1 MPVSSFNLFM
11 PRILITGEDS
21 FIGKNFI
28 RYSKFRDIKEVSLI
42 TNTPEEIDFSSYDV
56 LLHLV
61 AIVHQ
66 SQRIDDSE
74 YFKINRDLCISVAEQ
89 AKKAGIKQFIFLSTI
104 KVYGQFSSGSD
115 PWNEFSYCNPDDAY
129 GRSKYEAE
137 LALRKLESEN
147 FIVSIIRTPLVYG
160 KGVRA
165 NMKNIIKLVDKFTV
179 LPFGRV
185 KNKRN
190 FTYVEN
196 LVELI
201 DRIIELKASGV
212 FIAMDDEPLS
222 TTELVK
228 LISSALD
235 KKTILIPVPL
245 FIINA
250 GKAIMPRIFDRLYGS
265 FMLDNSH
272 TKNTLGY
279 KPLITAREGITRTV
293 KQVAG

>member
-1 MPVSSFNLFM
+1 MPK
-11 PRILITGEDS
+11 ILITGEDS

-28 RYSKFRDIKEVSLI
+28 RYSKFEDIKEVSLF
-42 TNTPEEIDFSSYDV
+42 TNKPEEIDFSFYDV
-56 LLHLV
+56 VIHLV

-66 SQRIDDSE
+66 SQKIDDKE
-74 YFKINRDLCISVAEQ
+74 YFKINRDLCIEVAEQ
-89 AKKAGIKQFIFLSTI
+89 AKKAGVKQFIFLSTI
-104 KVYGQFSSGSD
+104 KVYDQFFHGSKI
-115 PWNEFSYCNPDDAY
+115 WNEFSYCNPDDAY

-137 LALRKLESEN
+137 IALRKLESEN

-165 NMKNIIKLVDKFTV
+165 NMKNIIKLVDKIPI
-179 LPFGRV
+179 LPFGNV

-222 TTELVK
+222 TTQLVK
-228 LISSALD
+228 LIASAMN
-235 KKTILIPVPL
+235 KKRYLIPVPS
-245 FIINA
+245 FIIKA
-250 GKAIMPRIFDRLYGS
+250 GKALTPRIFDRLYGS
-265 FMLDNSH
+265 FVLDNTY

-279 KPLITAREGITRTV
+279 KPSITAGEGINRTV
-293 KQVAG
+293 KQVTR